1 MIMMFAFV
9 FNVHNPEVNEVRIL
23 LRNKNM
29 KLFSFRCF
37 SFSFHWECSAQCI
50 ISSEG
55 NTIIFMVVWF
65 FMIRIFRILM
75 LNFYNYLKCRWFLS
89 NRSHEKCICNLK
101 PFHKPTLITYSFPI
115 QMWFGASLL
124 SPFYFCASEIA
135 ARLHFTG
142 SESRPESLPSV
153 SRPLLTFEQVVL
165 HIWL

>member
-1 MIMMFAFV
+1 MIMMLAFV

-65 FMIRIFRILM
+65 FMIRILRILM
-75 LNFYNYLKCRWFLS
+75 LNFYNYPKCRWFLS
-89 NRSHEKCICNLK
+89 NRSHEKCICNLQ
-101 PFHKPTLITYSFPI
+101 PFHKPHFNYILISNSNVIWGFP
-115 QMWFGASLL
+115 
-124 SPFYFCASEIA
+124 PFTVLFLCIRNCCTPAFHGVGKSA
-135 ARLHFTG
+135 G
-142 SESRPESLPSV
+142 ESAFR
-153 SRPLLTFEQVVL
+153 Q
-165 HIWL
+165 